1 MKDYGHTDPS
11 SATTMYTVQAKIQ
24 KKCNEGMPQ
33 VFEIFFEQKSSESFE
48 IPSMKSEF
56 FHSQPTV
63 CTTTALYMYPC
74 EVQYP
79 KDR

>member
-24 KKCNEGMPQ
+24 KSAMRECHKYLN
-33 VFEIFFEQKSSESFE
+33 FFFEQKSSESFE
-48 IPSMKSEF
+48 IPPMKSEF
-56 FHSQPTV
+56 FYLQPTV